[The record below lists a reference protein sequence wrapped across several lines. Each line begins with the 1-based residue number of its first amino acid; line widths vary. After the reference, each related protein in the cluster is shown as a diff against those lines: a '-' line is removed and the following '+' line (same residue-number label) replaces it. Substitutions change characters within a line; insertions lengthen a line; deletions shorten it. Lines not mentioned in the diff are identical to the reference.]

1 MRKYIS
7 LLLVAVLT
15 CITFSAAFA
24 NDADL
29 SAMSFEDLSTLKQKV
44 DNEYNSRAEAEPFPL
59 AEGQYLVGID
69 LAPGRYYMAC
79 VEAGDSGYTTRLHVY
94 VDRAQHDSAPSGR
107 YGEYL
112 SDDYFGVGDEPKSVR
127 LGEGNFLLLE
137 SGSLLISTTPFKSS
151 DYIKYELPDG
161 TLVPTG
167 VYEVGEN
174 GEIPAGKYNAF
185 AGTASGGDL
194 KIYLTKEKFTS
205 DGSWHLGYD
214 QHYEL
219 NATRNPKGEGLV
231 LEEGYIVL
239 VEQDIIMKKQQKL
252 SFD

>member
-1 MRKYIS
+1 MKKLVF

-15 CITFSAAFA
+15 CGMITVAFA
-24 NDADL
+24 NDTDL
-29 SAMSFEDLSTLKQKV
+29 SAMSFEDLSALKQRV
-44 DNEYNSRAEAEPFPL
+44 DIEYNSRAEAEPFSL
-59 AEGQYLVGID
+59 AEGQYVAGID

-79 VEAGDSGYTTRLHVY
+79 VESGDSGYTTRLHVY

-127 LGEGNFLLLE
+127 LDEGNFLLLE
-137 SGSLLISTTPFKSS
+137 SGSLLISVTPFKSS
-151 DYIKYELPDG
+151 DYFKYELPDG
-161 TLVPTG
+161 TLVPAG

-185 AGTASGGDL
+185 AGTAAGGEV

-231 LEEGYIVL
+231 LEEGYVVL
-239 VEQDIIMKKQQKL
+239 VEQEIVMKKQQKL